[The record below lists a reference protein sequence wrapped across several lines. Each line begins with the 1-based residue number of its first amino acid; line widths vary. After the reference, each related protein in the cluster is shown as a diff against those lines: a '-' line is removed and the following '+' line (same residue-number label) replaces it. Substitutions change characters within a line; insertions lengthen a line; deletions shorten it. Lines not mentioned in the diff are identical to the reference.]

1 MNRLQTLL
9 LGLVL
14 AILMTALLFLPL
26 RIREIEEPLVA
37 PATAATLSLVRRVS
51 VQPSSLLPIQQEE
64 PSAEISMPEEPAQI
78 HEETEPDPAPAP
90 ERTMLEQPPVEPAM
104 VLAQDEPLPSLIEGY
119 YPIESVTE
127 APVFDRKQLALRI
140 VYPPLAKRQGKEGL
154 VMLRLFLSD
163 TGFVERI
170 LIEEDPGYG
179 LAQAAVSAFTGF
191 QAQPA
196 MKNGTAVPVTL
207 RYPVRFSLN

>member
-14 AILMTALLFLPL
+14 TMLMTALLFLPL
-26 RIREIEEPLVA
+26 RMKENKKSSVT

-51 VQPSSLLPIQQEE
+51 VQPTPQHQEPKAEE
-64 PSAEISMPEEPAQI
+64 PVQEIQTPKEQKPLEEISPKEQLPSPAAVL
-78 HEETEPDPAPAP
+78 P
-90 ERTMLEQPPVEPAM
+90 EPAM

>member
-14 AILMTALLFLPL
+14 TMLMTALLFLPL
-26 RIREIEEPLVA
+26 RMKENKKSSVT
-37 PATAATLSLVRRVS
+37 PATATTLSLVRRVS
-51 VQPSSLLPIQQEE
+51 VQPTPQHQEPKAEE
-64 PSAEISMPEEPAQI
+64 PVQEIQTPKEQKPLEEISPKEQLPSPAAVL
-78 HEETEPDPAPAP
+78 P
-90 ERTMLEQPPVEPAM
+90 EPAM
-104 VLAQDEPLPSLIEGY
+104 VLDHAEPLPSLIEGY

>member
-14 AILMTALLFLPL
+14 TMLMTALLFLPL
-26 RIREIEEPLVA
+26 RMKENKKSSVT
-37 PATAATLSLVRRVS
+37 PATATTLSLVRRVS
-51 VQPSSLLPIQQEE
+51 VQPTPQQQEPKAEE
-64 PSAEISMPEEPAQI
+64 PVQEIQTPKEQKPLEEISPKEQLPSPAAVL
-78 HEETEPDPAPAP
+78 P
-90 ERTMLEQPPVEPAM
+90 EPAM

>member
-1 MNRLQTLL
+1 MNKLQTMI
-9 LGLVL
+9 LGLTLTVL
-14 AILMTALLFLPL
+14 MIALLFLPL
-26 RIREIEEPLVA
+26 RIKETEEPLVA
-37 PATAATLSLVRRVS
+37 PPTAATLSLVRRVS
-51 VQPSSLLPIQQEE
+51 AQTTPQQQPKAEEQVQDIQKPKEQEPLEEKPAQELLP
-64 PSAEISMPEEPAQI
+64 PPVAVSPV
-78 HEETEPDPAPAP
+78 
-90 ERTMLEQPPVEPAM
+90 PPVEPAM
-104 VLAQDEPLPSLIEGY
+104 VLAQEEPQPSLIEGY

-163 TGFVERI
+163 TGLVERI

-191 QAQPA
+191 QAKPA
-196 MKNGTAVPVTL
+196 IREGNAVPVTL

>member
-1 MNRLQTLL
+1 MNKLQTMI
-9 LGLVL
+9 LGLTLTVL
-14 AILMTALLFLPL
+14 MIALLFLPL
-26 RIREIEEPLVA
+26 RIKETEEPLVA
-37 PATAATLSLVRRVS
+37 PPTAATLSLVRRVTAQTTPQHQQPKAEEL
-51 VQPSSLLPIQQEE
+51 VQEIQTPKEQEPLEENPTKEPLPSPAAVS
-64 PSAEISMPEEPAQI
+64 PE
-78 HEETEPDPAPAP
+78 
-90 ERTMLEQPPVEPAM
+90 PPVEPAM
-104 VLAQDEPLPSLIEGY
+104 VLDQEEPQPSLIESY

-163 TGFVERI
+163 TGLVERI

-191 QAQPA
+191 QAKPA
-196 MKNGTAVPVTL
+196 IREGNAVPVTL